1 MSFEDLQ
8 KLKERIGSKAYNQ
21 KLLGSTSAA
30 PNSSTAFKRA
40 NKNRPRETSSKR
52 PIDTTSAAKRL
63 TPRDPRFDP
72 LCGSYDRDT
81 FKSNYQFLNE
91 TRKKERTALER
102 ELREEDDPKR
112 KQKIKFLMQRMV
124 SEFGRK
130 WWRFGAIWGW
140 VILG

>member
-21 KLLGSTSAA
+21 KLLGSTSAT
-30 PNSSTAFKRA
+30 PKSSTTFKRA

-52 PIDTTSAAKRL
+52 PIDTTSSAKRP

-81 FKSNYQFLNE
+81 FRSNYRFLND
-91 TRKKERTALER
+91 TRKKERAALEQ
-102 ELREEDDPKR
+102 ELREEADPKR
-112 KQKIKFLMQRMV
+112 KEKIKFLMQRMV
-124 SEFGRK
+124 SQFWTK
-130 WWRFGAIWGW
+130 WSS
-140 VILG
+140 